1 MSMTAIKMA
10 LLLLS
15 GVSSRAVGVLG
26 AARARALGGQRG
38 QPGGR
43 RGGAPADALL
53 AAGRAGRRVLA
64 LRHQPLRPLHAA
76 HAQGCARGIPR
87 PSLERTIC
95 TLGYAW
101 ESLTG

>member
-1 MSMTAIKMA
+1 MSRAAMTV
-10 LLLLS
+10 LLSPPS

-76 HAQGCARGIPR
+76 HAQGCAQ
-87 PSLERTIC
+87 
-95 TLGYAW
+95 TLGLSSKETRCNVQWAPQG
-101 ESLTG
+101 L